1 MLHILQK
8 YKQYFILFSFIVISR
23 SPGFF
28 NISTESDFATYI
40 LVANSYVSGLGL
52 YNNIIEIKPFLNS
65 VSWSGHYIFHLLHIN
80 NNL

>member
-52 YNNIIEIKPFLNS
+52 YNNIIEIKPFLNFLPFILA
-65 VSWSGHYIFHLLHIN
+65 IFFFGKN
-80 NNL
+80 FF